1 MRLQTTLMTLA
12 SIIII
17 FAGLK
22 AANSVVVPFLLA
34 TFIAIVTSPV
44 LDALEKIK
52 IPRTISFIFVAFLLL
67 GFLAFIGSVAVTT
80 MFDFLGQLPEFNKK
94 FQVLLSEWMEKL
106 NNTDFRDMIVFD
118 PNMFNLES
126 NKIITTTSSLVRK
139 TGSMMSM
146 WLFILLL
153 VAFMLFETRVM
164 QEKVKYLSRKYSNA
178 VVFVNS
184 FVYNLKRYL
193 FIKTIVSVATGL
205 IIGFGLYYLGI
216 PYAVLW
222 GIVAFIMNYIPT
234 IGSFVAAVPAV
245 FVALISGNFSDTI
258 WVVVLYIATNTI
270 FGVILEPR
278 LVGEELG
285 ISTITVLFSLLLW
298 GYVLGMGGL
307 FLAVPLTMTIQIALK
322 INPKT
327 EFIAVMLSNK
337 AEK

>member
-1 MRLQTTLMTLA
+1 
-12 SIIII
+12 
-17 FAGLK
+17 
-22 AANSVVVPFLLA
+22 
-34 TFIAIVTSPV
+34 
-44 LDALEKIK
+44 
-52 IPRTISFIFVAFLLL
+52 
-67 GFLAFIGSVAVTT
+67 
-80 MFDFLGQLPEFNKK
+80 MFQ
-94 FQVLLSEWMEKL
+94 
-106 NNTDFRDMIVFD
+106 
-118 PNMFNLES
+118 
-126 NKIITTTSSLVRK
+126 LVRY
-139 TGSMMSM
+139 
-146 WLFILLL
+146 
-153 VAFMLFETRVM
+153 MLKIM
-164 QEKVKYLSRKYSNA
+164 IM
-178 VVFVNS
+178 
-184 FVYNLKRYL
+184 

-234 IGSFVAAVPAV
+234 IGSFVAAVPAF

-258 WVVVLYIATNTI
+258 WVVVLYITTNTI

>member
-1 MRLQTTLMTLA
+1 MRLQTTLITLA

-80 MFDFLGQLPEFNKK
+80 MFDFLGQLPEFNRK
-94 FQVLLSEWMEKL
+94 FQVLLNEWMEKL
-106 NNTDFRDMIVFD
+106 NSTDFRDMIVFD

-258 WVVVLYIATNTI
+258 WVVALYVAVNTI

-298 GYVLGMGGL
+298 GYVLGIGGL

>member
-1 MRLQTTLMTLA
+1 MRIQTTLIILA
-12 SIIII
+12 SIVII

-22 AANSVVVPFLLA
+22 AANTVVVPFLLA
-34 TFIAIVTSPV
+34 TFIAIVTSPI
-44 LDALEKIK
+44 LDILEKVK

-67 GFLAFIGSVAVTT
+67 GFLAFIGSVAVST

-94 FQVLLSEWMEKL
+94 FQILLNTWMEKL
-106 NNTDFRDMIVFD
+106 NNTDFKDMIVFD
-118 PNMFNLES
+118 PTMFSLES

-139 TGSMMSM
+139 TGTIMSM

-164 QEKVKYLSRKYSNA
+164 QEKVKYLSQKYSNA
-178 VVFVNS
+178 VVFVHS
-184 FVYNLKRYL
+184 FVCNLKRYL
-193 FIKTIVSVATGL
+193 FIKTIVSAATGI

-245 FVALISGNFSDTI
+245 FVALISGNFSDI
-258 WVVVLYIATNTI
+258 LWVVVLYVATNTI

-298 GYVLGMGGL
+298 GYVLGIGGL

>member
-1 MRLQTTLMTLA
+1 MKLQTFLITLA
-12 SIIII
+12 SIVII

-34 TFIAIVTSPV
+34 TFIAIVTSPI
-44 LDALEKIK
+44 LDILEKVK
-52 IPRTISFIFVAFLLL
+52 IPRIISFILVTFCML
-67 GFLAFIGSVAVTT
+67 GFLAFIGSVAVGT
-80 MFDFLGQLPEFNKK
+80 MFDFLGQLPEFNRK
-94 FQVLLSEWMEKL
+94 FQIILNEWMENL
-106 NNTDFRDMIVFD
+106 NNTEFRDMIVFD

-139 TGSMMSM
+139 TGSIMSM

-153 VAFMLFETRVM
+153 VAFMLFETRIM
-164 QEKVKYLSRKYSNA
+164 QEKVKYLSVKYSNA
-178 VVFVNS
+178 IVFVHS

-193 FIKTIVSVATGL
+193 FIKTVVSTATGI
-205 IIGFGLYYLGI
+205 IIGSGLYYLNI

-245 FVALISGNFSDTI
+245 FIALLSGNISDAI
-258 WVVVLYIATNTI
+258 WVIILYTATNTI
-270 FGVILEPR
+270 LGVILEPR

-298 GYVLGMGGL
+298 GYVLGIGGL

-327 EFIAVMLSNK
+327 EFIAIMLSNK
-337 AEK
+337 VEK